1 MNANVETKVFRFDL
15 IKWIVTLALLVGV
28 VVANSIYNEFALLYR
43 VLVIVAVVLV
53 AMLIAFNTEKGN
65 AFWELL
71 KAAQVELRKIVW
83 PSTQEVNQTTVLVV
97 AVVIITALILWGL
110 DALIGLGAEQII
122 G

>member
-15 IKWIVTLALLVGV
+15 IKWVVTLALLVGV
-28 VVANSIYNEFALLYR
+28 VVANSIYTEFALLYR